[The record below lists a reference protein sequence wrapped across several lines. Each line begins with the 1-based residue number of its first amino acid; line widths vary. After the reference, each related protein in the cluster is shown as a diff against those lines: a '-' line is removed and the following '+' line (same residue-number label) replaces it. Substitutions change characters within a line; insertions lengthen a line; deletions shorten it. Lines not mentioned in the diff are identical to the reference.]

1 MSRKNCCRKSESD
14 CGCKPE
20 KKKCKAKKT
29 TRFIPQANMTLS
41 DAIQVPDLNTFITG
55 CVGCTGCA
63 IECGC
68 SGPTSLANGLLTVDL
83 PQISPSGGA
92 VFAIYENL
100 YNVANVAQA
109 EMFSNINGKLV
120 SIGQVLPDAFALGEI
135 DSPGCPG
142 ITGCP
147 GATGFGNTV
156 TGRASPDLSIFSV
169 FDVNNFTGSCL
180 RIRIFS
186 NTDFVTPI
194 QTIFYCDY
202 DEESG
207 SANSGNFTQDNAY
220 IYFNYITT
228 LGVPVFKIVSVST
241 GLTVA
246 SVTIPGFSSGAEYAI
261 LNGIEYFFISYGTLT
276 NFAELFPAPPFGFQ
290 VYKFVRPSA
299 LTLVASSPLLPG
311 SLNTFAVTVL
321 SGGKVARIITPLS
334 DATAGIPGAV
344 YPVIPGLFAPCG
356 SPTPGV
362 TDYNALQIFDF
373 NSKYD
378 SLEKVG
384 SVNFQGG
391 IAGTAWIPASNGTVF
406 VMSQSINAVLQPS
419 GPTVINTGSSVLSWV
434 VFDKCN
440 NKFDVLGP
448 LQLGQAI
455 YLRISDDSKWLIAGV
470 DITTPIGSLEIPGF
484 AYPATSFGIQA
495 DCFGTGTVPQTGWN
509 TLLLYKLKYDI

>member
-14 CGCKPE
+14 CKPE
-20 KKKCKAKKT
+20 KKCKSKKT
-29 TRFIPQANMTLS
+29 PRFIPQANMTLS

-68 SGPTSLANGLLTVDL
+68 SGPTSLANGFLLETL
-83 PQISPSGGA
+83 PQISPSGAA
-92 VFAIYENL
+92 VFSIYEGT
-100 YNVANVAQA
+100 YSVANVAQA
-109 EMFSNINGKLV
+109 EMFSNIGGKLV

-135 DSPGCPG
+135 DSSGCPG

-147 GATGFGNTV
+147 GATGFGGV
-156 TGRASPDLSIFSV
+156 ATGRASPDLSIFSV
-169 FDVNNFTGSCL
+169 FDTNNNTGSCL
-180 RIRIFS
+180 RLRIFS

-202 DEESG
+202 DEASG
-207 SANSGNFTQDNAY
+207 SGNGGNFTQDNAY
-220 IYFNYITT
+220 LYFNYITT

-261 LNGIEYFFISYGTLT
+261 LNGIEYFFINYGTLVT
-276 NFAELFPAPPFGFQ
+276 FSELFPQPPFGFQ
-290 VYKFVRPSA
+290 VYKFVRPST
-299 LTLVASSPLLPG
+299 LTLVASSPLLTVEPVF
-311 SLNTFAVTVL
+311 LAVTVL
-321 SGGKVARIITPLS
+321 SGGKVARIIAPLS
-334 DATAGIPGAV
+334 DATSGIPGAV
-344 YPVIPGLFAPCG
+344 YPSIPGLFAPCS

-362 TDYNALQIFDF
+362 TDYNSLQIFDF

-384 SVNFQGG
+384 SVNFQGS
-391 IAGTAWIPASNGTVF
+391 INTTAWIPASNGTVF
-406 VMSQSINAVLQPS
+406 VMSQGIGAVLQPNIGLS
-419 GPTVINTGSSVLSWV
+419 NTGTTVLSWV

-448 LQLGQAI
+448 LQLGQAEF
-455 YLRISDDSKWLIAGV
+455 LRISDDSKWLIAGV

-495 DCFGTGTVPQTGWN
+495 DCLGTGTVPQTGWN